1 MGRDLDQ
8 IRLRYTADVYSGPT
22 LAQWIQQSRNS
33 SWPTAQPVPPEVRQ
47 ALQGWFSDDLFNNV
61 RWKIGDGG
69 AINLANATLTYGT
82 AEAICLIDTIVF
94 KNAQVASDLS
104 VWAHEMVHVQQFRA
118 LGVNAFAADY
128 ARSSNSLENPAYDV
142 QSRFSASQQ
151 GTATPP
157 PSPPPLAVQ
166 PPTPPPPPRFSNVC
180 RYGPHPMAYC
190 IIPSMGPPGGY
201 CGCGPQ
207 GVPVGM
213 LQ

>member
-8 IRLRYTADVYSGPT
+8 IRLRYTADVYSGPA
-22 LAQWIQQSRNS
+22 LALWIQQSRNS

-82 AEAICLIDTIVF
+82 AEAICLIDTIIF
-94 KNAQVASDLS
+94 KDEQVASDLS
-104 VWAHEMVHVQQFRA
+104 VWAHEMVHVQQFRT

-128 ARSSNSLENPAYDV
+128 ARSWNSLENPAYDV
-142 QSRFSASQQ
+142 QGRFAASQS
-151 GTATPP
+151 GTAPP
-157 PSPPPLAVQ
+157 LPPIGAQPAPSPPPRV
-166 PPTPPPPPRFSNVC
+166 SNVC
-180 RYGPHPMAYC
+180 RYGPQPMAYC
-190 IIPSMGPPGGY
+190 IIPSSGPPGVY

-207 GVPVGM
+207 GVPVGT